1 MQNISQ
7 QYPEDR
13 MRLLK
18 VRGVPKEYS
27 GELLISCLDLSRV
40 GYLHP
45 DMPFSPA
52 DNRSQNYLGDVSRSR
67 VSGSPMPAW
76 PDVSYQMY

>member
-7 QYPEDR
+7 RYPKHR
-13 MRLLK
+13 MRLLQIC
-18 VRGVPKEYS
+18 GVAEDYS

-40 GYLHP
+40 GYLWP

-52 DNRSQNYLGDVSRSR
+52 DDRSQNYGGDVSRSR
-67 VSGSPMPAW
+67 VSSSPMSAW
-76 PDVSYQMY
+76 PDVSYQMS